1 MAAPSRVRRRAYSLL
16 LDLCTPWVPLSA
28 QNARVVRPEPAL
40 AAELPQTRDT
50 LFSDIFDAFVVQQPR
65 SGGSGVLHTSC
76 GRAAVIAVRRGAVS
90 ATASVAKWVASPF
103 LNSELTAHTLYNLL
117 CS

>member
-1 MAAPSRVRRRAYSLL
+1 MV
-16 LDLCTPWVPLSA
+16 
-28 QNARVVRPEPAL
+28 ARPTSFVVMSVVRAKECLDA
-40 AAELPQTRDT
+40 T
-50 LFSDIFDAFVVQQPR
+50 LLSPR